1 MMKKIKIITDSTS
14 DLRKEEIEKYGVEV
28 VYLTAIIDGVEYREI
43 DNTEYIHKLRTAKD
57 FSTSQPAVGQFIEA
71 YEKWTKEGYDII
83 SIHLTPAVSGTYSTA
98 VSVANDFENVRVVD
112 TTTSSRGMIYF
123 IKEAYEYIQEGK
135 SLDEIY
141 DLLQAKREKIITY
154 VSIDKLDNLVKGG
167 RLKKSA
173 GFIGGLLNLKVLT
186 KVTEN
191 DELVPVDKVRGKKK
205 LVQAL
210 IDNLKK
216 DLVGKEIK
224 TVSLVHS
231 LSDEYV
237 ELMSSAL
244 KEAFGYEMK
253 QEDIG
258 IVTAVI
264 STHVGEGAVGILI
277 ETK

>member
-1 MMKKIKIITDSTS
+1 MNKIKIITDSTS
-14 DLRKEEIEKYGVEV
+14 DIRKEEIEKYGVEV
-28 VYLTAIIDGVEYREI
+28 VHLTAMIDGVEYTDI
-43 DNTEYIHKLRTAKD
+43 DNEEYIYKLRDAKD
-57 FSTSQPAVGQFIEA
+57 FSTSQPAVGQFIDA

-98 VSVANDFENVRVVD
+98 VAVANDFENVKVVD
-112 TTTSSRGMIYF
+112 TRTSSRGIVYF

-135 SLDEIY
+135 TLEEIY
-141 DLLQAKREKIITY
+141 DLLQAKREKIVTY

-186 KVTEN
+186 KVTED
-191 DELVPVDKVRGKKK
+191 DELVPVEKVRGKKK
-205 LVQAL
+205 LVQA
-210 IDNLKK
+210 IIANMKK
-216 DLVGKEIK
+216 DFSAEQIK
-224 TVSLVHS
+224 TISLVHA

-237 ELMSSAL
+237 SLL
-244 KEAFGYEMK
+244 KTAIKEEFSYDVKE
-253 QEDIG
+253 EDIG

-277 ETK
+277 ELK

>member
-1 MMKKIKIITDSTS
+1 MKKIKIVTDSTS

-28 VYLTAIIDGVEYREI
+28 VYLTALIDGVEYREI
-43 DNTEYIHKLRTAKD
+43 DNTEYIYKLREAKN
-57 FSTSQPAVGQFIEA
+57 FSTSQPSVGQFMET

-98 VSVANDFENVRVVD
+98 VSVANDYKNVKVID

-123 IKEAYEYIQEGK
+123 IKDAYKYIQEGK

-141 DLLQAKREKIITY
+141 KLLQEKREKVITY

-167 RLKKSA
+167 RLKKTV
-173 GFIGGLLNLKVLT
+173 GFMGGLLNLKILT

-191 DELVPVDKVRGKKK
+191 DELVPIEKVRGKKK
-205 LVQAL
+205 LVQAI
-210 IDNLKK
+210 IDNMKK
-216 DLVGKEIK
+216 DLAGQELK
-224 TVSLVHS
+224 TISLVHA
-231 LSDEYV
+231 LSDEYIK
-237 ELMSSAL
+237 LLRIAL
-244 KEAFGYEMK
+244 KEEFGYQIK
-253 QEDIG
+253 DEDIE

-277 ETK
+277 ELK